1 MMGNK
6 DNAEIRFYILVC
18 IGILIAVVLLI
29 WALILGVETIPIVVK
44 KWGPLVAVIFMAV
57 GWFQQL

>member
-1 MMGNK
+1 MGNK
-6 DNAEIRFYILVC
+6 DNAKIIFYILVC

-44 KWGPLVAVIFMAV
+44 KWAPLIAVIFMAV